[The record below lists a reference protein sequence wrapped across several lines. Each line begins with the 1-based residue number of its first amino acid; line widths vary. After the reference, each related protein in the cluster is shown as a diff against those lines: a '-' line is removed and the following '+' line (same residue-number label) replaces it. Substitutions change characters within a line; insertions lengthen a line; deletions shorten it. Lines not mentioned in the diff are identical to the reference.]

1 MDHNPFQA
9 LSQRARRDARRNAK
23 KDDIGLDEETLLA
36 PFQAFKMDNIGLDK
50 ETLKLATLLERE
62 AHEPRAPL
70 TSSPGSEDAPAD
82 ILQNQAASQDDARL
96 NRNTMRPFFSNSQGA
111 LEGQGWPKLPVRA
124 GPIPGQTANGDK
136 AVGMLDHEQLTDDDQ
151 ILVAAP
157 DEVKITVAADSGAV
171 ENVIDGDDL
180 PGSVRITPNTTGWRW
195 SSWRLRL

>member
-62 AHEPRAPL
+62 AHEPRAPH

-96 NRNTMRPFFSNSQGA
+96 NRNTMRPFFCLQILRVPWRA
-111 LEGQGWPKLPVRA
+111 RA
-124 GPIPGQTANGDK
+124 GRNSLYEQVRFLGRRLTA
-136 AVGMLDHEQLTDDDQ
+136 TR
-151 ILVAAP
+151 P
-157 DEVKITVAADSGAV
+157 SGCW
-171 ENVIDGDDL
+171 
-180 PGSVRITPNTTGWRW
+180 TT
-195 SSWRLRL
+195 SS

>member
-23 KDDIGLDEETLLA
+23 KDDIGLDEATLLA

-96 NRNTMRPFFSNSQGA
+96 NRNTMRPFFQILRVPWRA
-111 LEGQGWPKLPVRA
+111 RA
-124 GPIPGQTANGDK
+124 GRNSLYEQVRFLGRRLTA
-136 AVGMLDHEQLTDDDQ
+136 TR
-151 ILVAAP
+151 P
-157 DEVKITVAADSGAV
+157 SGCW
-171 ENVIDGDDL
+171 
-180 PGSVRITPNTTGWRW
+180 TT
-195 SSWRLRL
+195 SS